1 MNSSGCDDEFAHRQ
15 NADGTFDFIC
25 LSCYLTV
32 SSALSES
39 ELVPWRQPRPPKS
52 EWSASRRAFLAMRPC
67 YTVYDFAFPEDGTAI
82 LKSRLSNAFE
92 HQHEIIAA

>member
-15 NADGTFDFIC
+15 NADGTFDSIC

-39 ELVPWRQPRPPKS
+39 ELVDGEANHWCTKVIGYTNCHAERTFWR
-52 EWSASRRAFLAMRPC
+52 
-67 YTVYDFAFPEDGTAI
+67 G
-82 LKSRLSNAFE
+82 SNAIVLE
-92 HQHEIIAA
+92 DDSDIDAMLGRGAHHD